1 VSESA
6 WPAVNKKNF
15 IIWTF
20 IILDLR
26 ISEMGYRAD
35 PEVTF
40 FYFFLFQRVL
50 LSALNKNRKE
60 RKHMLLK
67 HLLCFYILHNRQL
80 NIVRF

>member
-40 FYFFLFQRVL
+40 FYFFFIF
-50 LSALNKNRKE
+50 
-60 RKHMLLK
+60 
-67 HLLCFYILHNRQL
+67 FYSREYC
-80 NIVRF
+80 